1 MVAFVRPQRLLSTRV
16 TSNKRERASESREY
30 QHMPQRRMRFC
41 LDYSAGTP
49 AQSLFFLL
57 GFFLFVSLV
66 LSSRLKS
73 THSLANGAHPST
85 LQTTRH
91 FVDKRSNETFW
102 RSTRNRWK
110 MLGSWWCGAIVLVCA
125 RCLASYLCWCDTF
138 FPLCPYVAHTPPA
151 LWCPRLHLPL
161 AVLVKQPYCAASE
174 KPWKPRLK
182 KLWINTLSFFFLFF
196 PPIVPHS
203 QRQTEEEFV
212 R

>member
-1 MVAFVRPQRLLSTRV
+1 
-16 TSNKRERASESREY
+16 
-30 QHMPQRRMRFC
+30 
-41 LDYSAGTP
+41 
-49 AQSLFFLL
+49 
-57 GFFLFVSLV
+57 
-66 LSSRLKS
+66 
-73 THSLANGAHPST
+73 
-85 LQTTRH
+85 
-91 FVDKRSNETFW
+91 
-102 RSTRNRWK
+102 

-196 PPIVPHS
+196 PNCATFSEANGGGVCQINVKADGWLSLVIEQQAETRAAVLVSRKNQCFEVLNCRPDAVAV
-203 QRQTEEEFV
+203 QTEHNLFSSV
-212 R
+212 TNDDTVPPCKDLL